1 MSNNNSSSS
10 SSGIGV
16 LGVTQIVFIILKLVN
31 VVDWTWVQVFIPTFI
46 SVGITVLALVVVGIE
61 YFFSN
66 RY

>member
-46 SVGITVLALVVVGIE
+46 SVGITVLALVVVGIA